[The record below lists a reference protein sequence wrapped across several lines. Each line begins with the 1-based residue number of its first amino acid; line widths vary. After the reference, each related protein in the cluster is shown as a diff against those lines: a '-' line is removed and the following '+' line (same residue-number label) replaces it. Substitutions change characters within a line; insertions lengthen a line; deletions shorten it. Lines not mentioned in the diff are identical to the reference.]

1 MSEPTEIHGTCTP
14 EFEAVRTAF
23 AANFEQGNELGASA
37 SVTLHGETVVDIWA
51 GDADQDGRAWERDT
65 IVNVWSTT
73 KTMAAISLL
82 VLADRGE
89 LDLDAPVAECWPEFA
104 ANGKSAITTAQIM
117 GHTAGLPGF
126 APSIAPTDL
135 YDWDTCTENLAA
147 QEPWWEPGTMSG
159 YHLITQ
165 GYLEGEVL
173 RRTTGRTIGEY
184 FATEIA
190 QPLGADFH
198 IGLPESEEGRVGY
211 VVPPADPLGA
221 VESVD
226 LQSIAARAGMSCPV
240 TGTEQN
246 TRAWRAAEIPAAGG
260 TGNAR
265 SVARVHA
272 AVACGGTLDG
282 VKLLSPE
289 GVDRIFVEQCHM
301 TDAVLG
307 AKMRLGTGFGLM
319 NDLIPLSPNP
329 RSCFWGGWG
338 GSICVIDVDAGLSV
352 AYVMNKMGN
361 ALMGDLRGAL
371 VALSAFGALAA
382 LPQ

>member
-1 MSEPTEIHGTCTP
+1 M
-14 EFEAVRTAF
+14 
-23 AANFEQGNELGASA
+23 
-37 SVTLHGETVVDIWA
+37 TLHGETVVDIWA

-221 VESVD
+221 VQGVD
-226 LQSIAARAGMSCPV
+226 LESIAARAAMSCPV
-240 TGTEQN
+240 SGTEQN

-282 VKLLSPE
+282 VKILSPE